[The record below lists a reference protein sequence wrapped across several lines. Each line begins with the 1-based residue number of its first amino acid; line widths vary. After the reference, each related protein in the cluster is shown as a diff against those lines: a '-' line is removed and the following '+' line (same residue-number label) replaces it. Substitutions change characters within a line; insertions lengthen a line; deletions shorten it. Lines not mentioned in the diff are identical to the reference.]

1 LANRFE
7 PDGMVKHGRSNRL
20 SSAMNHNHTTRD
32 IKSAGKC
39 PECDFDVRKEL
50 ERKLAELRQDYD
62 ELADKANSLAL

>member
-1 LANRFE
+1 
-7 PDGMVKHGRSNRL
+7 
-20 SSAMNHNHTTRD
+20 MNHNHTTRD